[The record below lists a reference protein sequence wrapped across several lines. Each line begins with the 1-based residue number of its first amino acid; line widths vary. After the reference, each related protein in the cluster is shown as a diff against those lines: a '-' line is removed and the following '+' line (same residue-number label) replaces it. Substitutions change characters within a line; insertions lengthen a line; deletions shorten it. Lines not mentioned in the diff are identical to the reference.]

1 MTLIESR
8 QPSTEREVEVI
19 VPLEDRRQRI
29 VATLESAAIDI
40 GRELIGAKKDHQ
52 GCFLRWVEDELPF
65 GIDKAER
72 LMAITRAFDNADP
85 EIRQALPSAY
95 TAMCE
100 LARLPHDRLRAHIES
115 GDVHPDMTVREARA
129 LHQPD
134 PIPLPEPTVSPLAE
148 PRIAA
153 DVIATELIRHPRST
167 LSDDIANVLAAWLG

>member
-1 MTLIESR
+1 MALAEIE
-8 QPSTEREVEVI
+8 QPEVV
-19 VPLEDRRQRI
+19 VPLEERTQRI
-29 VATLESAAIDI
+29 YGALETAAMDI
-40 GRELIGAKKDHQ
+40 GAELLAAKVEHP
-52 GCFLRWVEDELPF
+52 GRFMEWVSTALPF

-95 TAMCE
+95 SAMCE

-129 LHQPD
+129 LHQPN

-153 DVIATELIRHPRST
+153 DVIATELIRHPRHM
-167 LSDDIANVLAAWLG
+167 LSDDIADVLAAWLG

>member
-8 QPSTEREVEVI
+8 QPSTEREVEIV

-95 TAMCE
+95 SAMCE

-129 LHQPD
+129 LHQPN

-153 DVIATELIRHPRST
+153 DVIATELIRHPRHM
-167 LSDDIANVLAAWLG
+167 LSDDIADVLAAWLG